1 MDRERRLEIERT
13 YDANEALWRDVERGL
28 ITRENLDQQAA
39 KLAAQLGAASVRE
52 GPPPSAQEWRE
63 YLEEL
68 ITELEEVRGGG

>member
-1 MDRERRLEIERT
+1 MDRERRLEIERR
-13 YDANEALWRDVERGL
+13 YDANEALWREVERGM